1 MNKELGI
8 KKRKTL
14 SGIVVSDKMKDTAV
28 VAVERFVKH
37 PKYGKFIKR
46 VKRYKAHDRDNQHKV
61 GEKVKIEQTRPIS
74 KSKSFRII
82 IPNS

>member
-1 MNKELGI
+1 MDNKTE
-8 KKRKTL
+8 KKENTPKKKIL

-46 VKRYKAHDRDNQHKV
+46 VKKYKAHDKDNTHKV
-61 GEKVKIEQTRPIS
+61 GEKVKIESTRPIS
-74 KSKSFRII
+74 KDKAFKII
-82 IPNS
+82 